1 MRFGAISLSIAS
13 HLPVMLSSYCNRPV
27 RLPSGRDKLATK
39 PEPIGSA
46 TPAKTI
52 GIVLVSGCMAAV
64 AGVDCRDDHVGL
76 QRDQFSREQTGLSAR
91 GRKAIVDAQITTF
104 RPSKL
109 LKSLT
114 ESREAL
120 FHLGI
125 ILGEANQHADAP
137 HALRLLRPR
146 SERPRCYRTTEQ
158 GYKIA
163 PFHCLPVSQ
172 DRASY
177 RLKAAVGKA
186 RLMSAL
192 GQKQTCAVHK
202 PMSALPLKADMTA
215 TNSRAAYP
223 LPQHMIKML
232 TVGAFGNDM
241 AADPSLVGLAAA
253 SSASSDMSHARMVS
267 PLSSQIVSMDRR
279 GSKLSPCPIR

>member
-1 MRFGAISLSIAS
+1 MTIAAW
-13 HLPVMLSSYCNRPV
+13 PRQICNKTLNR
-27 RLPSGRDKLATK
+27 SGR
-39 PEPIGSA
+39 S

-64 AGVDCRDDHVGL
+64 AGVDCVMITSGC

-91 GRKAIVDAQITTF
+91 WRKAIVDAQSTTF

-120 FHLGI
+120 LHLGI

-146 SERPRCYRTTEQ
+146 SERPRCYRPTEQ
-158 GYKIA
+158 CDEIA
-163 PFHCLPVSQ
+163 PFHCLPEAQ

-177 RLKAAVGKA
+177 RFKPQCGKG

-192 GQKQTCAVHK
+192 GHKRTFAVQKG
-202 PMSALPLKADMTA
+202 MSALPPKADMCSA
-215 TNSRAAYP
+215 TRDVRFEYALSARHLPASPPTETVRAARY
-223 LPQHMIKML
+223 
-232 TVGAFGNDM
+232 
-241 AADPSLVGLAAA
+241 
-253 SSASSDMSHARMVS
+253 
-267 PLSSQIVSMDRR
+267 
-279 GSKLSPCPIR
+279 

>member
-27 RLPSGRDKLATK
+27 RLPPGRDKLATK

-52 GIVLVSGCMAAV
+52 GIVLVSGCMAA
-64 AGVDCRDDHVGL
+64 G
-76 QRDQFSREQTGLSAR
+76 EQTGLCAR

-120 FHLGI
+120 LHLGI

-146 SERPRCYRTTEQ
+146 SERARCYGTTEQ

-163 PFHCLPVSQ
+163 PFHCLPVAQ

-177 RLKAAVGKA
+177 RIYSINRSRHSSGFV
-186 RLMSAL
+186 
-192 GQKQTCAVHK
+192 T
-202 PMSALPLKADMTA
+202 LPIGRQV
-215 TNSRAAYP
+215 SC
-223 LPQHMIKML
+223 L
-232 TVGAFGNDM
+232 TV
-241 AADPSLVGLAAA
+241 
-253 SSASSDMSHARMVS
+253 
-267 PLSSQIVSMDRR
+267 RR
-279 GSKLSPCPIR
+279 P